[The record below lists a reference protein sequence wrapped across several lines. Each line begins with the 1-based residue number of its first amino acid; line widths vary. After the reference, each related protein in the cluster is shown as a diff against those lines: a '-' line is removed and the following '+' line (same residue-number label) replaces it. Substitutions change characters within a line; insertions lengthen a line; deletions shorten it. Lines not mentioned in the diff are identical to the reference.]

1 MDQDTLSKKKDDR
14 VNDIFFGPLERPA
27 LAWLCA
33 HMPRRVTPDHLTLVG
48 IFAGF
53 LIGVSYWLTN
63 FDRNFLWLANLGFVL
78 NWFGDS
84 LDGNLARFRKT
95 ERPKYGYFVDH
106 TVDAVTTSCICF
118 GVGLSPF
125 VGMVYALFD
134 LSAYLT
140 MSILVY
146 INTNVTGVFKISYGK
161 FGPTE
166 MRVIIM
172 AINTA
177 FYFGTNPLLTFGDHR
192 IKLYDLV
199 AVIVATLIFLY
210 FAFFA
215 IKQARDLAK
224 QEPARQPSSETHS

>member
-1 MDQDTLSKKKDDR
+1 MVQDTISKKKDDR

-27 LAWLCA
+27 LAWLCE
-33 HMPRRVTPDHLTLVG
+33 HMPRWVTPDHLTLVG
-48 IFAGF
+48 ILAGF

-106 TVDAVTTSCICF
+106 TVDAVTTSCICI

-125 VGMVYALFD
+125 VGMVYALLD

-140 MSILVY
+140 ISILVY

-172 AINTA
+172 IINTA
-177 FYFGTNPLLTFGDHR
+177 FFFGTNPMMVFGDHR

-199 AVIVATLIFLY
+199 ALIVATLIFLY
-210 FAFFA
+210 FVFFA

-224 QEPARQPSSETHS
+224 QEPARKPSQETRS